1 MKFRKKKQR
10 PLVNGKPIRFRLF
23 QQLGWTGMSAL
34 FGVGFVAGLYWLL
47 LQQKYPFYGGVSLKN
62 WWDGTGA
69 WAHSGGMGFIRSP
82 HWPDYRRAIR
92 NNGEPAAW
100 SMVGSIILGKARIPA
115 LGKRPFQLPTWAL
128 IAMTF
133 LMFALIIAGAT
144 GIAWL
149 TVLGPPSRWSDIFSW
164 QEIVFGLIFGQLLHR
179 LFASPVGVTIRN
191 RVIYRS
197 VVTGRQP
204 LWVTYPLAPPAWRE
218 MWSALDARDT
228 NPTLA
233 KEDRRG
239 LKRFIPPAKVLVPA
253 MLAVFVV
260 VAIIGDLAKF
270 AVAHG
275 ASIPG
280 MTS

>member
-1 MKFRKKKQR
+1 MFAKKKER
-10 PLVNGKPIRFRLF
+10 PLVNGKPIRFRAV

-34 FGVGFVAGLYWLL
+34 FGVGFVAGIYYLV
-47 LQQKYPFYGGVSLKN
+47 LQEHYPFLPGSGSLKL
-62 WWDGTGA
+62 WWDN
-69 WAHSGGMGFIRSP
+69 GMNGLIRSP
-82 HWPDYRRAIR
+82 HWADYRHAIR
-92 NNGEPAAW
+92 DNGEPAAW

-133 LMFALIIAGAT
+133 IMLVLIIAGAT

-164 QEIVFGLIFGQLLHR
+164 QEIVFGIVFGQLLHR
-179 LFASPVGVTIRN
+179 LFAAPVGITIRN
-191 RVIYRS
+191 RIIYRS
-197 VVTGRQP
+197 VLAGRQP
-204 LWVTYPLAPPAWRE
+204 LWVKGPFAPPAWRE
-218 MWSALDARDT
+218 MWSELDRRDT

-239 LKRFIPPAKVLVPA
+239 LKRFIPPAKFLVPA
-253 MLAVFVV
+253 MVFVFVV
-260 VAIIGDLAKF
+260 VAVIGDLAKF
-270 AVAHG
+270 VVAHG
-275 ASIPG
+275 GHVPG

>member
-1 MKFRKKKQR
+1 MLKKKEH
-10 PLVNGKPIRFRLF
+10 PLVNGHPIRFRLF

-34 FGVGFVAGLYWLL
+34 FGVGFVAGVYWLFF
-47 LQQKYPFYGGVSLKN
+47 QQKYGGASLKN
-62 WWDGTGA
+62 WWDGEGA

-82 HWPDYRRAIR
+82 HWADYRHAIR
-92 NNGEPAAW
+92 DNGEPAAW

-115 LGKRPFQLPTWAL
+115 PGKRPFQLPTWAL

-133 LMFALIIAGAT
+133 LMFVMIIAGAT

-149 TVLGPPSRWSDIFSW
+149 TVLGPLSKVSDIFSW
-164 QEIVFGLIFGQLLHR
+164 QQLLLGVVFGQLLHR
-179 LFASPVGVTIRN
+179 LFAAPVGITIRN
-191 RVIYRS
+191 RIIYRS

-204 LWVTYPLAPPAWRE
+204 LWVKGPFAPPAWRE
-218 MWSALDARDT
+218 MWSELDRRDT

-253 MLAVFVV
+253 MVLVFVV
-260 VAIIGDLAKF
+260 VAVIGDLAKF
-270 AVAHG
+270 IVAHG
-275 ASIPG
+275 GHVPG